1 MKKFTIDARAILTLG
16 RDSIKDH
23 TTALIELVKN
33 SYDADATNVLIEI
46 FCKGSKKFIR
56 IADNGCGMDEDT
68 VDKKWLR
75 IGYSDK
81 RVDKFSKMSRRKTG
95 EKGIGRISADRLG
108 SILMLKTKSAQSN
121 VFGLSVNWDD
131 FNVEGKDL
139 SSIAIKTL
147 DAPIIKLPSK
157 NAITGTEL
165 TIEKLRQRWTI
176 GDIENLYNELSILTP
191 PFEKVEDFEITLRTD
206 VTNEFNGKIKSPFY
220 QAAEIELTAEIKGE
234 TIAYSIKGR
243 DSDQGEK
250 KQREEIK
257 WNELLQVLQGTN
269 DKSDSYKSPT
279 FGPTK
284 VKLLFYP
291 RKESSVLEGTALRLS
306 DLREFLD
313 KNVGVKIYRDGIRV
327 KPYGNPDDS
336 EGDWLG
342 LAERKTRDPAGIA
355 RPTWRV
361 GANQLVGAVFVGRD
375 SNPHLVDSSSRE
387 GLIQGESFNQLRAF
401 VMGCLRLLE
410 TYRHKVVS
418 EKEKSTAQKASP
430 SEDMTV
436 LHKELTVL
444 KKDLVEMKTKMPN
457 ASSKP
462 VNRALDQVTTVTE
475 KIKKTEKSLEE
486 LVSQTRVLRGLA
498 TIGIAS
504 AVFGHETQ
512 SSMSEFI
519 VATNAAGRLLA
530 KDPPKLAI
538 ALEEIEKA
546 KKYAKQVSAW
556 GAFALTRVQRDKRR
570 RKRINIS
577 KVISDTIKDVDA
589 VFKGSNIDIEPY
601 LPTVEGRT
609 FAMDIEAILLNL
621 LTNAYT
627 ACQQK
632 GRVRKISV
640 SIKESKVKDIK
651 GVEMIVA
658 DSGPGIN
665 SKFIS
670 RIWDPLFTT
679 KVDKEGKEI
688 GTGLGLS
695 IVNSIVDDLK
705 GTKAVDSDPGLG
717 GARFKIWIPII

>member
-1 MKKFTIDARAILTLG
+1 MKKFTIDARTILTLG

-33 SYDADATNVLIEI
+33 SYDADATQVLIEI
-46 FCKGSKKFIR
+46 FCKGSNKFIR
-56 IADNGCGMDEDT
+56 IADNGCGMNEDT

-81 RVDKFSKMSRRKTG
+81 RVNKVSKLHRRKTG

-108 SILMLKTKSAQSN
+108 STLILKTKSDRSR
-121 VFGLSVNWDD
+121 VFGLNVNWDD

-139 SSIAIKTL
+139 STIAIKTL
-147 DAPIIKLPSK
+147 DAPIIKLPAK
-157 NAITGTEL
+157 NATTGTEL
-165 TIEKLRQRWTI
+165 TIEKLRQRWTKE
-176 GDIENLYNELSILTP
+176 DIENLFNELSILIP

-206 VTNEFNGKIKSPFY
+206 VTEEFNGKVKSPFY
-220 QAAEIELTAEIKGE
+220 QTADIELTAEIKDA
-234 TIAYSIKGR
+234 TIFYSIKSRNDGHI
-243 DSDQGEK
+243 EK
-250 KQREEIK
+250 QPREKIK
-257 WNELLQVLQGTN
+257 WDQLLQGTTYDSN
-269 DKSDSYKSPT
+269 DSYKSPT

-291 RKESSVLEGTALRLS
+291 REASTLEGTSLRLS

-342 LAERKTRDPAGIA
+342 LAERKTREPAGIA

-375 SNPHLVDSSSRE
+375 TNPHLVDSSSRE

-418 EKEKSTAQKASP
+418 EKDKSPGQKASP
-430 SEDMTV
+430 SEDVTV

-444 KKDLVEMKTKMPN
+444 KKDLIEIKTKMPSG
-457 ASSKP
+457 SSKP
-462 VNRALDQVTTVTE
+462 VNRTLDQVATVTE
-475 KIKKTEKSLEE
+475 KIKETEKSLEE
-486 LVSQTRVLRGLA
+486 LVSQARVLRGLA

-512 SSMSEFI
+512 SAMSEFI
-519 VATNAAGRLLA
+519 AATYAAGRLLT
-530 KDPPKLAI
+530 KDAPKITI

-546 KKYAKQVSAW
+546 KKYANQVSAW

-589 VFKGSNIDIEPY
+589 VFKGSNIDIESL

-632 GRVRKISV
+632 GRARKILV
-640 SIKESKVKDIK
+640 AIKESKVKNIK
-651 GVEMIVA
+651 GVEIIVA
-658 DSGPGIN
+658 DTGPGIN

-679 KVDKEGKEI
+679 KVDKDGKEI

-695 IVNSIVDDLK
+695 IVSSIVDDLK
-705 GTKAVDSDPGLG
+705 GTKAVDRDLNLG
-717 GARFKIWIPII
+717 GARFKIWLPII